1 VSVRSDATSTGGRFA
16 GRTAIVTGASRGIG
30 LSIAERLV
38 AEGARVVI
46 TARKKEA
53 LDEAV
58 EQLGGPGRALG
69 VAGRADDVEHQADTV
84 RQAVETFGSADLLVN
99 NAGINPAYGPM
110 VELDLGAARKVV
122 EVNCI
127 AALSWVQQVHQAWM
141 KEHGGAVVN
150 VSSVSGVRPAPGIGF
165 YGASKAMLISITE
178 LLAVELGPDIR
189 VNAVAP
195 AVVKTKFAT
204 ALYEGREQ
212 EVAAAYPLKRLGVP
226 EDIGS
231 VVAFLLSEDAGWMTG
246 QTLVVDGGVTLS
258 GGVE

>member
-1 VSVRSDATSTGGRFA
+1 MSVGRDATSTGGRLA
-16 GRTAIVTGASRGIG
+16 GQTAIVTGASRGIG
-30 LSIAERLV
+30 LAIAQRLV
-38 AEGARVVI
+38 ADGAKVVV
-46 TARKKEA
+46 TGRKKDA

-58 EQLGGPGRALG
+58 EQLGGPGQALG

-150 VSSVSGVRPAPGIGF
+150 VSSVSGVRPAPRIGF

-204 ALYEGREQ
+204 ALYAGREQ

-226 EDIGS
+226 EDVGS

-246 QTLVVDGGVTLS
+246 QTVVVDGGVTLS

>member
-1 VSVRSDATSTGGRFA
+1 VSAWSDATSTGGRFA

-30 LSIAERLV
+30 LAIAERLV

-58 EQLGGPGRALG
+58 EQLGGPGHALG
-69 VAGRADDVEHQADTV
+69 VAGKADDIEHQADTV
-84 RQAVETFGSADLLVN
+84 RQAIENFGSADLLVN

-212 EVAAAYPLKRLGVP
+212 EVATAYPLKRLGVP